1 MLATRLRAPDSPGNE
16 GSTTCPG
23 PDLRAVRYPAP
34 VVDRWP
40 VGPLAEAA
48 GIPTGSDGW
57 ASNLARRVGVD
68 RRNVHRWVH
77 DGLSY
82 IRADEAAVAL
92 GLHPALVWP
101 GWSPTLHGGAHGH
114 TTHSDR

>member
-23 PDLRAVRYPAP
+23 PDLRAVRYP
-34 VVDRWP
+34 
-40 VGPLAEAA
+40 EAA